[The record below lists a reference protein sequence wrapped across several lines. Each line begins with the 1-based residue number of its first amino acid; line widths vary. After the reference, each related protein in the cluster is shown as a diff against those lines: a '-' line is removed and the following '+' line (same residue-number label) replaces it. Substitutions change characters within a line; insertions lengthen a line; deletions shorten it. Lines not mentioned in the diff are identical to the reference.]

1 MNQFGKNG
9 TTSNSKIEILWII
22 NSNISYHVQWTLFA
36 LIITKPIV
44 WFGEVGR

>member
-9 TTSNSKIEILWII
+9 TTSNSKLEILWII
-22 NSNISYHVQWTLFA
+22 NSNISYHVLFA